1 MGILSW
7 TLLIPVLGAVL
18 IMFIPNREPSEE
30 KSSASVFGWVA
41 FAVTLIAM
49 VVSIFMLAD
58 FDSSV
63 AAFQFEE
70 NVPWISQFGLNYH
83 VGIDGISVLLFLLTT
98 IIMPFTVLSSFRYIQ
113 KRKKEYYIWLLFLE
127 FSMLGA
133 FVALNLFIFYIFWE
147 LMLIPMFFLIGI
159 WGGPRRI
166 YATIK
171 FVLFTVVGS
180 LMMLAGIIY
189 LAILARTAFGQLTFE
204 FSDLLKLEIPVH
216 TQLWL
221 FAAFALAFAIKV
233 PMFPFHTWLPDA
245 HVEAPTAGS
254 VILAGVLLKMGA
266 YGFVRLGIPLFG
278 EAALIAAPIMQTL
291 AVIGIVYGALLALA
305 QSDLKK
311 LVAYSSISHLGYV
324 MLGLFAL
331 TPEAVQGAI
340 LQMVNHGV
348 STGALFVLVGILY
361 ERRHT
366 REIAEFG
373 GLAHQLPLFSFVFM
387 IITLSSVALP
397 GTNGF
402 VGEFLI
408 LLGSFKAAW
417 AHFVMTQGVFQIVL
431 MVFATSGVILG
442 AYYMLWMVQRVFFG
456 PLENEKNKN
465 LKDLS
470 FREMMV
476 LLPFVIFVFW
486 IGLYPKAFLSKMD
499 KSVATY
505 IEQYQPEEIKNYL
518 VQKAQVQIEE
528 HEPVQEATEAETVH

>member
-7 TLLIPVLGAVL
+7 TLLLPALGAVL
-18 IMFIPNREPSEE
+18 MMILPSRDSY
-30 KSSASVFGWVA
+30 KDKASASVYGWIALV
-41 FAVTLIAM
+41 VSGIAM
-49 VVSIFMLAD
+49 VVSIVMLMN
-58 FDSSV
+58 FDSSI
-63 AAFQFEE
+63 AGYQFVEKTA
-70 NVPWISQFGLNYH
+70 WIPQFGLNYH
-83 VGIDGISVLLFLLTT
+83 VGIDGISILLFLLTT
-98 IIMPFTVLSSFRYIQ
+98 IMMPFTVLSSFKYIQ

-127 FSMLGA
+127 ATMLGA

-159 WGGPRRI
+159 WGGARRI

-189 LAILARTAFGQLTFE
+189 LAIVARQHFGEFTFE
-204 FSDLLKLEIPVH
+204 FDKLLLLNLPVQV
-216 TQLWL
+216 QLWL

-254 VILAGVLLKMGA
+254 VILAGVLLKMGG

-278 EAALIAAPIMQTL
+278 EAAMQAAPLMQLL
-291 AVIGIVYGALLALA
+291 AVIGIVYGACLALA

-324 MLGLFAL
+324 MLGLFAMNA
-331 TPEAVQGAI
+331 EAIEGAI

-348 STGALFVLVGILY
+348 STGALFLLVGMLY

-366 REIAEFG
+366 REIGDFG
-373 GLAHQLPLFSFVFM
+373 GLAYQLPVYATVFM
-387 IITLSSVALP
+387 VITLSSVALP

-408 LLGSFKAAW
+408 LLGSFKSAW
-417 AHFVMTQGVFQIVL
+417 AYFVAYNETFRLIL

-442 AYYMLWMVQRVFFG
+442 AFYMLWMVQRVFFG
-456 PLENEKNKN
+456 PLNNDKNKS

-470 FREMMV
+470 LREMIV
-476 LLPFVIFVFW
+476 LLPFVIAVFW
-486 IGLYPKAFLSKMD
+486 IGLYPKSYLSKME
-499 KSVATY
+499 KSVTY
-505 IEQYQPEEIKNYL
+505 YVEQHQPQILKEEL
-518 VQKAQVQIEE
+518 VKKAVPPEKE
-528 HEPVQEATEAETVH
+528 EAETEEILHIEH

>member
-1 MGILSW
+1 MGLISW
-7 TLLIPVLGAVL
+7 TLFIPLLGAIL
-18 IMFIPNREPSEE
+18 MMFIPSSKSDE
-30 KSSASVFGWVA
+30 KSGASKFGWIA
-41 FAVTLIAM
+41 LAVSSLAM
-49 VVSIFMLAD
+49 IVSFFILAG
-58 FDSSV
+58 FDNSIIGYQLV
-63 AAFQFEE
+63 EQAE
-70 NVPWISQFGLNYH
+70 WIPQFGLNYH
-83 VGIDGISVLLFLLTT
+83 VGIDGISILLILLTT
-98 IIMPFTVLSSFRYIQ
+98 IMMPFTVLSSYKYIE

-159 WGGPRRI
+159 WGGTRRI
-166 YATIK
+166 YATVK

-189 LAILARTAFGQLTFE
+189 LAILARQTFGSFTFE
-204 FSDLLKLEIPVH
+204 FEQLLQLDIPVQA
-216 TQLWL
+216 QLWL

-254 VILAGVLLKMGA
+254 VILAGVLLKMGG

-278 EAALIAAPIMQTL
+278 EAAIQAAPLIQTL
-291 AVIGIVYGALLALA
+291 AVIGIVYGACLALA

-331 TPEAVQGAI
+331 TPEAIEGSI

-348 STGALFVLVGILY
+348 STGALFILVGIIY

-366 REIAEFG
+366 REIADFG
-373 GLAHQLPLFSFVFM
+373 GLAYRLPLFATAFM

-408 LLGSFKAAW
+408 LLGSFKSAW
-417 AHFVMTQGVFQIVL
+417 AHFMAGMGSFRLIL

-456 PLENEKNKN
+456 PLKNEKNKN

-470 FREMMV
+470 LREMIV
-476 LLPFVIFVFW
+476 LLPFIIFVFW
-486 IGLYPKAFLSKMD
+486 IGIYPKPYLNKMHA
-499 KSVATY
+499 SVTHY
-505 IEQYQPEEIKNYL
+505 VEQHQPEVMKKEL
-518 VQKAQVQIEE
+518 VKAPQVEE
-528 HEPVQEATEAETVH
+528 NTEQEHVPVEAEH

>member
-1 MGILSW
+1 MGLISW
-7 TLLIPVLGAVL
+7 TLIIPLLGV
-18 IMFIPNREPSEE
+18 IFMIFIPNKKSDEE
-30 KSSASVFGWVA
+30 KSGASKYGW
-41 FAVTLIAM
+41 IAL
-49 VVSIFMLAD
+49 VVSTAAMIVSFLIVAG
-58 FDSSV
+58 FDNSIV
-63 AAFQFEE
+63 DYQFQEE
-70 NVPWISQFGLNYH
+70 AEWIPQFGLNYH
-83 VGIDGISVLLFLLTT
+83 VGIDGISILLFMLTT
-98 IIMPFTVLSSFRYIQ
+98 IMMPFTVLSSYKYIQ

-166 YATIK
+166 YATVK

-189 LAILARTAFGQLTFE
+189 LAILARQHFGEFTFE
-204 FSDLLKLEIPVH
+204 FEKLLQLNIPVQA
-216 TQLWL
+216 QLWL

-254 VILAGVLLKMGA
+254 VILAGVLLKMGG

-278 EAALIAAPIMQTL
+278 DAAIKAAPLMQLL
-291 AVIGIVYGALLALA
+291 AVIGIVYGACLALA

-324 MLGLFAL
+324 MLGLFAM
-331 TPEAVQGAI
+331 TPEAIEGSI

-348 STGALFVLVGILY
+348 STGALFILVGIIY

-366 REIAEFG
+366 REIADFG
-373 GLAHQLPLFSFVFM
+373 GLAYRVPLFATAFM

-408 LLGSFKAAW
+408 LLGSFKSAW
-417 AHFVMTQGVFQIVL
+417 IHFMANQGLFRLVL
-431 MVFATSGVILG
+431 MVFAASGVILG

-456 PLENEKNKN
+456 PLKNEKNKN

-470 FREMMV
+470 YREIVV
-476 LLPFVIFVFW
+476 LVPFIVFVFW
-486 IGLYPKAFLSKMD
+486 IGLYPKTYLDKMHT
-499 KSVATY
+499 SVSHY
-505 IEQYQPEEIKNYL
+505 VEQHQPEVLKMEIVKTSA
-518 VQKAQVQIEE
+518 VEKSIESADTE
-528 HEPVQEATEAETVH
+528 H

>member
-7 TLLIPVLGAVL
+7 TLIIPALGAVL
-18 IMFIPNREPSEE
+18 MMFLPERDSYTT
-30 KSSASVFGWVA
+30 KSSPSLYGWIA
-41 FAVTLIAM
+41 LIVSFLTM
-49 VVSIFMLAD
+49 IVSIFMLAG
-58 FDSSV
+58 FDNSTI
-63 AAFQFEE
+63 AYQFQE
-70 NVPWISQFGLNYH
+70 NIEWIPQFGLNYH
-83 VGIDGISVLLFLLTT
+83 IGIDGISILLIMLTT
-98 IIMPFTVLSSFRYIQ
+98 ILMPVTVLSSFKYIQ

-159 WGGPRRI
+159 WGGTRRI
-166 YATIK
+166 YATVK

-189 LAILARTAFGQLTFE
+189 LAILARNTFGEFTFE
-204 FSDLLKLEIPVH
+204 FEQLLKLDIPIQV
-216 TQLWL
+216 QLWL

-254 VILAGVLLKMGA
+254 VILAGVLLKMGC

-278 EAALIAAPIMQTL
+278 DAALKAAPLMQTL
-291 AVIGIVYGALLALA
+291 AVIGIVYGACLALA

-331 TPEAVQGAI
+331 TPEAIQGSI
-340 LQMVNHGV
+340 LQMVNHGI
-348 STGALFVLVGILY
+348 STGALFVLVGMIY

-366 REIAEFG
+366 REIADFG
-373 GLAHQLPLFSFVFM
+373 GLAYQLPVYATVFM

-417 AHFVMTQGVFQIVL
+417 AHFIAHQEVFRLIL

-456 PLENEKNKN
+456 PLSNEKNKK

-470 FREMMV
+470 LREGLV
-476 LLPFVIFVFW
+476 LIPFVIFVFW
-486 IGLYPKAFLSKMD
+486 IGLYPKPYLNKMEV
-499 KSVATY
+499 SVNHY
-505 IEQYQPEEIKNYL
+505 VEQYQPEELKKKLIETPQHSETIE
-518 VQKAQVQIEE
+518 QKTEDVHTE
-528 HEPVQEATEAETVH
+528 H

>member
-1 MGILSW
+1 MGILTW
-7 TLLIPVLGAVL
+7 TLLIPALGAVL
-18 IMFIPNREPSEE
+18 MMFLPSRDSYTE
-30 KSSASVFGWVA
+30 KSSASIYGWIALV
-41 FAVTLIAM
+41 VSTLAM
-49 VVSIFMLAD
+49 IVSIFVLSN
-58 FDSSV
+58 FDNSIIGYQ
-63 AAFQFEE
+63 FQE
-70 NVPWISQFGLNYH
+70 NVEWIPQFGLKYH
-83 VGIDGISVLLFLLTT
+83 IGIDGISILLFMLTT
-98 IIMPFTVLSSFRYIQ
+98 IIMPFTVLSSFKYIQ

-133 FVALNLFIFYIFWE
+133 FIALNLFIFYIFWE

-166 YATIK
+166 YATVK

-189 LAILARTAFGQLTFE
+189 LAILARNTFGEFTFE
-204 FSDLLKLEIPVH
+204 FEQLLKLDIPVQS
-216 TQLWL
+216 QLWL

-233 PMFPFHTWLPDA
+233 PMVPFHTWLPDA

-254 VILAGVLLKMGA
+254 VILAAVLLKMGC

-278 EAALIAAPIMQTL
+278 DAALKAAPLMETL
-291 AVIGIVYGALLALA
+291 AVIGIVYGACLALA

-324 MLGLFAL
+324 ILGLFAL
-331 TPEAVQGAI
+331 TPESIQGSI
-340 LQMVNHGV
+340 LQMVNHGI
-348 STGALFVLVGILY
+348 STGALFLLVGMFY

-366 REIAEFG
+366 REIADFG
-373 GLAHQLPLFSFVFM
+373 GLAYQLPVYATVFM

-417 AHFVMTQGVFQIVL
+417 AYFVVHQQVFRLVL

-456 PLENEKNKN
+456 PLTNEKNKN

-470 FREMMV
+470 LREGLV
-476 LLPFVIFVFW
+476 LIPFIIFVFW
-486 IGLYPKAFLSKMD
+486 IGLYPKPFLSKME
-499 KSVATY
+499 KSVNY
-505 IEQYQPEEIKNYL
+505 YVEQYQPEELKEQ
-518 VQKAQVQIEE
+518 VVKAPQHIETIE
-528 HEPVQEATEAETVH
+528 HETENVNTEH

>member
-18 IMFIPNREPSEE
+18 MALLPSRDSYTE
-30 KSSASVFGWVA
+30 KSSASVYGWIA
-41 FAVTLIAM
+41 FAVSTIAMLVSLFLIAG
-49 VVSIFMLAD
+49 
-58 FDSSV
+58 FDSSIV
-63 AAFQFEE
+63 EYQFQETVE
-70 NVPWISQFGLNYH
+70 WIPQFGLNYH
-83 VGIDGISVLLFLLTT
+83 VGIDGISILLILLTT
-98 IIMPFTVLSSFRYIQ
+98 IMMPFVVLSSFKYIE
-113 KRKKEYYIWLLFLE
+113 KRKKEYYIWLLSLE
-127 FSMLGA
+127 FTMIGA
-133 FVALNLFIFYIFWE
+133 FIALNLFIFYIFWE

-166 YATIK
+166 YATVK

-180 LMMLAGIIY
+180 LMMLAGIVY
-189 LAILARTAFGQLTFE
+189 LAILARQTFGEFTFE
-204 FSDLLKLEIPVH
+204 FEQLMKLNIPVQS
-216 TQLWL
+216 QLWL

-254 VILAGVLLKMGA
+254 VILAGVLLKMGG
-266 YGFVRLGIPLFG
+266 YGFIRLGIPLFG
-278 EAALIAAPIMQTL
+278 DAAIKAAPLMQLL
-291 AVIGIVYGALLALA
+291 AVIGIIYGACLALA

-331 TPEAVQGAI
+331 TPEAIQGAI

-348 STGALFVLVGILY
+348 STGALFVLVGIIY

-366 REIAEFG
+366 REIADFG
-373 GLAHQLPLFSFVFM
+373 GLAYQLPVYSVVFM
-387 IITLSSVALP
+387 VITLSSVALP

-417 AHFVMTQGVFQIVL
+417 AHFIATQAVFRLVL

-470 FREMMV
+470 FREGMV

-486 IGLYPKAFLSKMD
+486 IGIYPKPFLSKME
-499 KSVATY
+499 KSVEY
-505 IEQYQPEEIKNYL
+505 YVEQHQPDFLKQPVIEMEQHEVMEESE
-518 VQKAQVQIEE
+518 ADHTPTE
-528 HEPVQEATEAETVH
+528 H